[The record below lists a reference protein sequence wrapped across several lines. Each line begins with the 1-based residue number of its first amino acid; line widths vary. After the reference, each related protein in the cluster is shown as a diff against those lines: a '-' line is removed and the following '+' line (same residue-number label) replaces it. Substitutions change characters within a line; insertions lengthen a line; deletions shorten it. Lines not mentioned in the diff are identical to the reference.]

1 MGLSHDVQDDEIISL
16 FQHGKS
22 ISDIARELD
31 TTYETLKYRLIRNGL
46 LIYKDHR
53 FVAAKSQHTSIQNV
67 IDEIAFLAKHLDNGP
82 DRGANLRRIMKLSIA
97 VGDNIPAGFE
107 VYKQAKQLG
116 DGFGS
121 YQELLNSVERL
132 YGEETGVKDHDF
144 AEVD

>member
-22 ISDIARELD
+22 ISDISRELD
-31 TTYETLKYRLIRNGL
+31 TTYDAVKYKLIRNGL
-46 LIYKDHR
+46 LIYRDHK

-67 IDEIAFLAKHLDNGP
+67 VDEIAFLAKHLADGP

-97 VGDNIPAGFE
+97 FGDNISAGFE
-107 VYKQAKQLG
+107 VYIQAKQIR

-121 YQELLNSVERL
+121 YQELMNSVKRL

-144 AEVD
+144 AEMY